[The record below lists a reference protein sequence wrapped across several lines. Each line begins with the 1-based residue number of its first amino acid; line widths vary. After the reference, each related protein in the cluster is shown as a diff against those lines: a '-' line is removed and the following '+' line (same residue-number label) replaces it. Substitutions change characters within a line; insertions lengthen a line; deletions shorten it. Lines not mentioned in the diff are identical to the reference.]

1 MAQISKAVVDSAI
14 RNDVFGMLDLS
25 AFKKVN
31 DRQYGILV
39 TDMNGE
45 TRYVRLGAIVAEQR
59 EDITAEELMESEI
72 ADYEAK
78 QAAKAEKAK
87 AKAEKIARDK
97 AKREGRGGSPF
108 PSERNLDVHIEIIL

>member
-78 QAAKAEKAK
+78 QAAKVEKAK

-97 AKREGRGGSPF
+97 AKREAEAKAKAEKEKEEEGA
-108 PSERNLDVHIEIIL
+108 

>member
-39 TDMNGE
+39 PDMNGE

-97 AKREGRGGSPF
+97 AKREAEAKAKAEKEEEGA
-108 PSERNLDVHIEIIL
+108 

>member
-14 RNDVFGMLDLS
+14 RENVFGMLDLS
-25 AFKKVN
+25 AFKKIN

-59 EDITAEELMESEI
+59 EDITAEELMESEM
-72 ADYEAK
+72 EAFNQK
-78 QAAKAEKAK
+78 QADKAEKAK
-87 AKAEKIARDK
+87 KKEAKIARDK
-97 AKREGRGGSPF
+97 ARREA
-108 PSERNLDVHIEIIL
+108 EAKAKEEQANA